1 MWDFKPAVDKR
12 ATVSHPILLNEVNS
26 TILHSTILQ
35 FYKREDFECLI
46 ARVNCTKEKKV
57 LFLL

>member
-26 TILHSTILQ
+26 T
-35 FYKREDFECLI
+35 FYKREDLECFI